1 MRQRQPLGRA
11 SAGGMSQIEDKGG
24 GSRWPGRG
32 RTWPAIAV
40 GPVMGFDSLSWKSSD
55 ATGRSGMK
63 WDKILRH
70 ACFGHRVV
78 SLSSSLSNSFT
89 SKRTSAH
96 LTSKK

>member
-70 ACFGHRVV
+70 ACFDTV
-78 SLSSSLSNSFT
+78 SFPCLPCQIPSLPNVPLHT
-89 SKRTSAH
+89 
-96 LTSKK
+96 